1 VAFSIQDT
9 GRGDP
14 RPVRGRTDRMV
25 AGVALVFCVAVYALT
40 YTFDSVPAALMSG
53 LGAELFPRL
62 VLWTMALLAGLMAL
76 LIGITPMDKPAA
88 IPRMVYLT
96 GGAMFLFLGVVEL
109 IGMWAACL
117 IFLVSVS
124 WMWGERNLLKVGGAA
139 LGLCLGLYLLFAK
152 FLAITF
158 PKGVIGEMFW
168 S

>member
-1 VAFSIQDT
+1 VAFPIQDT

-25 AGVALVFCVAVYALT
+25 AGVALLFCVVVYGLT

-76 LIGITPMDKPAA
+76 LIGITPMEPPAA
-88 IPRMVYLT
+88 IPRMVWLT
-96 GGAMFLFLGVVEL
+96 AGAMFAFMGVVEIAGL
-109 IGMWAACL
+109 WAANFL
-117 IFLVSVS
+117 FLVGVGR
-124 WMWGERNLLKVGGAA
+124 MWGERSLVKLSAAA
-139 LGLCLGLYLLFAK
+139 LGLCLVLYLLFVK
-152 FLAITF
+152 LLHGTF
-158 PKGVIGEMFW
+158 PKGVLGEMFW

>member
-1 VAFSIQDT
+1 MAFPIQDT

-14 RPVRGRTDRMV
+14 RPARGRTDRMV
-25 AGVALVFCVAVYALT
+25 AGVALLFCVIVYALT

-76 LIGITPMDKPAA
+76 LIGITPMDPPVA
-88 IPRMVYLT
+88 IPRMVWLT
-96 GGAMFLFLGVVEL
+96 GGAMFLFLGVVE
-109 IGMWAACL
+109 IVGMWAACFL
-117 IFLVSVS
+117 FLVGVGRL
-124 WMWGERNLLKVGGAA
+124 WGERSLAKLGAAA
-139 LGLCLGLYLLFAK
+139 LGLCLFLYLLFAK

-158 PKGVIGEMFW
+158 PKGMLGEMFW